1 MNITKYIWALS
12 LCLTFQLASS
22 AQDVRG
28 YFFNSVYFYT
38 QTSEPYSSESAVLE
52 CYLTGGNIREAEDYV
67 LQNNFKTLKR
77 TYSHVVSYGGWPEWK
92 TISET
97 VHELQYAQDAI
108 YSVSRT
114 SKSAL
119 AAKGTT
125 SKDKITLLALPL
137 ETGPRTWEEQE
148 DGTKY
153 SCRSEWTYVVDS
165 GSFND
170 MVIKVSR
177 TDKKSGTVECT
188 YWAYNLGKIWET
200 VTTDKTRTVSRRSA
214 FKEFKEV
221 SEDEFNKTNIIDAFC
236 KERQGVVR
244 SYRKDK
250 PEAFALMQDAL
261 DRYVLTLNMNDIVY
275 YAGKYEKSDD
285 WSYWL
290 RDGKEWPGFQIKYK
304 FVVSVVDS
312 RIQCTDSH
320 EETFQN
326 GSEVY
331 IDNEMTVPS
340 YVTRAFSGIVSNPS
354 MIPSYDVEP
363 TTNYVYTYD
372 MKDTVESTVDVCSF
386 TYRIKK
392 KKDSYEVKS
401 GDMEVWN
408 KCKRTIQN
416 QVMELL
422 DQGNGS
428 TKTVRI
434 IKFTS
439 GKYERYCLVTDSSIK
454 GYHQEIIRCEL
465 YNIDQIKYPNNT
477 GLYNPN
483 RPIF

>member
-12 LCLTFQLASS
+12 LCLTFELASF

-28 YFFNSVYFYT
+28 YFFNGAYFYS
-38 QTSEPYSSESAVLE
+38 QTSEQYSSESAVLE
-52 CYLTGGNIREAEDYV
+52 CYLTGGNIREVEDFV

-97 VHELQYAQDAI
+97 VHELLYAQDAI

-137 ETGPRTWEEQE
+137 KTGPRTWEEQE

-153 SCRSEWTYVVDS
+153 SCRSEWAYVVDS
-165 GSFND
+165 DSFND

-188 YWAYNLGKIWET
+188 YWAYNLGKIWGT

-221 SEDEFNKTNIIDAFC
+221 SEDEYNKTHLINAFC

-290 RDGKEWPGFQIKYK
+290 RDGKEWPGFQINYK

-312 RIQCTDSH
+312 RIQCTDSD

-331 IDNEMTVPS
+331 ADNEMTVPS

-372 MKDTVESTVDVCSF
+372 MKDTVESTVDICSF

-422 DQGNGS
+422 DRGNGC

-434 IKFTS
+434 IKFTC
-439 GKYERYCLVTDSSIK
+439 GKYERYSLVTDSSIK

-477 GLYNPN
+477 GLYNPH

>member
-28 YFFNSVYFYT
+28 YFFNGVYFYT
-38 QTSEPYSSESAVLE
+38 QTSEPYSSESAILE
-52 CYLTGGNIREAEDYV
+52 CYLTDGNIREAEEYV

-221 SEDEFNKTNIIDAFC
+221 SEDEFNKTNKIDAFC

-422 DQGNGS
+422 NQGNGS

-483 RPIF
+483 RPNF